1 MIHIHAARGART
13 IIEKCAFVK
22 EGESVF
28 VVSDFESFPE
38 AALIAE
44 TAVAAGANL
53 TMGVMSMRELDGQ
66 EPEKTVASAMKEAE
80 VVLMAVRKSLA
91 HTNASKAALASGA
104 RVLSL
109 TAISMDL
116 LASSAFK
123 ADFKKA
129 APLCEKF
136 AEIFTNG
143 DLLTITSKE
152 GTNFTTSLNGRKG
165 NAHKCLVEK
174 AGQFSSAP
182 NIEASFSPVENTSSG
197 VFVADASIPYLGI
210 GALSSPVTF
219 VIKDGAV
226 VEVRGG
232 REAEKIKRI
241 WQEQNDPNVYNIAQ
255 VSVGLNPEVPEAI
268 GTLGCNYDEGAF
280 GTMHIGIG
288 TSTNLGGTIKASTH
302 FDAVM
307 RHPTLMVDGET
318 LIRDGMVLLK
328 YGTVG

>member
-1 MIHIHAARGART
+1 MKRIHAARGART
-13 IIEKCAFVK
+13 IIEKCASVK

-28 VVSDFESFPE
+28 VITDFQTFPE

-66 EPEKTVASAMKEAE
+66 EPEKTMASAMKEAD
-80 VVLMAVRKSLA
+80 VVLMAVRRSLA

-116 LASSAFK
+116 LASPAFK

-136 AEIFTNG
+136 SEIFSKG
-143 DLLTITSKE
+143 DSLTITSKE
-152 GTNFTTSLNGRKG
+152 GTKFTTSLKGRKG
-165 NAHKCLVEK
+165 NAHKCLIEK
-174 AGQFSSAP
+174 SGQFSAAP
-182 NIEASFSPVENTSSG
+182 NVEANFSPVENTSNG
-197 VFVADASIPYLGI
+197 IFVADASIPYLDI

-226 VEVRGG
+226 IEVRGG

-255 VSVGLNPEVPEAI
+255 VAVGLNPEVPEAI

-307 RHPTLMVDGET
+307 SHPTLAVDGEI
-318 LIRDGMVLLK
+318 LIRDGILLLK
-328 YGTVG
+328 

>member
-28 VVSDFESFPE
+28 VVTDFESFPE

-66 EPEKTVASAMKEAE
+66 EPEKTVASAMQEAE
-80 VVLMAVRKSLA
+80 VVLMVVRKSLA

-129 APLCEKF
+129 APLCDKF
-136 AEIFTNG
+136 AKIFTNG
-143 DLLTITSKE
+143 DLLNITSKE
-152 GTNFTTSLNGRKG
+152 GTNFTTSLKGRKG

-174 AGQFSSAP
+174 AGQFSAAP
-182 NIEASFSPVENTSSG
+182 NIEASFSPVEHTSSG
-197 VFVADASIPYLGI
+197 IFVADASIPYLGI

-232 REAEKIKRI
+232 REAEKITKI
-241 WQEQNDPNVYNIAQ
+241 WHEQNDPNVYNIAQ
-255 VSVGLNPEVPEAI
+255 ISVGLNPEVPEAI

-280 GTMHIGIG
+280 GTVHIGIG
-288 TSTNLGGTIKASTH
+288 TSTNLGGTIKATTH

-318 LIRDGMVLLK
+318 LIRDGMVLLN
-328 YGTVG
+328 GTVG